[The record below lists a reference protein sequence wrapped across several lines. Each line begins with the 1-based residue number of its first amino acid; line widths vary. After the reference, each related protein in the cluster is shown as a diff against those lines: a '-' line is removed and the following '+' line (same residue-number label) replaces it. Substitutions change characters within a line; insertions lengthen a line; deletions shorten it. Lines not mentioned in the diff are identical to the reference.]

1 MDVDKIDGVE
11 RIRLSSIEPMTLNQ
25 EFIDSIKDSKKLCHH
40 FHISLQSGCDETL
53 KRMNRK
59 YTTAQFKG
67 IVDGLREAFDD
78 VAITTDIMVGFLM
91 KVMKN
96 LIKQLNLYA
105 I

>member
-1 MDVDKIDGVE
+1 
-11 RIRLSSIEPMTLNQ
+11 
-25 EFIDSIKDSKKLCHH
+25 
-40 FHISLQSGCDETL
+40 
-53 KRMNRK
+53 MNRK

-105 I
+105 HIKFADASCFPIFATSRNTSRKTSKTKFHRT